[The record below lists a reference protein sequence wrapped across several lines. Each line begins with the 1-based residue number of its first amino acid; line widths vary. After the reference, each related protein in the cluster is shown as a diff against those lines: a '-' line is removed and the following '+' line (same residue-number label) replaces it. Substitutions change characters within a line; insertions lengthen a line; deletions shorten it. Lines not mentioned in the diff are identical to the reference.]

1 MSFSFKALGV
11 GRRAAAA
18 APENSTGVETDAR
31 GSDAL
36 EPSSGGAEGSELR
49 LVLEKLAGLER
60 VLHELKQGLSPGAPE
75 TFGAGHGVD
84 DAKVRR
90 IIRAR
95 RIREQQLGPELFA
108 DPAWD
113 LLLEAFAADL
123 RHEWLTVSHLCRASR
138 MPETT
143 ALRWIKLLEKE
154 GWLKEAQSPD
164 GRKWME
170 LTLQGSSRLRRYFDA
185 IGPASFLI

>member
-11 GRRAAAA
+11 GRRAAGADG
-18 APENSTGVETDAR
+18 ENLTGAERDVR
-31 GSDAL
+31 GSETA
-36 EPSSGGAEGSELR
+36 EPSPKRTEGSEYG
-49 LVLEKLAGLER
+49 LVMEKLAGLER
-60 VLHELKQGLSPGAPE
+60 VLEDVKQALSPVPGE
-75 TFGAGHGVD
+75 GLGAGHAVD
-84 DAKVRR
+84 DIKIRR

-95 RIREQQLGPELFA
+95 RIREQQLGAELFA

-123 RHEWLTVSHLCRASR
+123 RQERLTVSHLCRASR
-138 MPETT
+138 VPETT
-143 ALRWIKLLEKE
+143 ALRWIKLLEKD
-154 GWLKEAQSPD
+154 GWLQEAESSD

-170 LTLQGSSRLRRYFDA
+170 LTLQGSGKLRRYFGA

>member
-1 MSFSFKALGV
+1 MSFSFKALG
-11 GRRAAAA
+11 RRAAAA
-18 APENSTGVETDAR
+18 AEKLTDAESGAR
-31 GSDAL
+31 GSDTGG
-36 EPSSGGAEGSELR
+36 PSPNRSELS
-49 LVLEKLAGLER
+49 LVLEKLAGVER
-60 VLHELKQGLSPGAPE
+60 VLQEVKQALPPAPRE
-75 TFGAGHGVD
+75 GSSASHGVD
-84 DAKVRR
+84 DANIRR

-123 RHEWLTVSHLCRASR
+123 RQEWLTVSHLCRASG

-154 GWLKEAQSPD
+154 GWLKEAESPD

-170 LTLQGSSRLRRYFDA
+170 LTLQGSGKLRRYFNA

>member
-11 GRRAAAA
+11 RRRAAAA
-18 APENSTGVETDAR
+18 ENSTGVESDAR
-31 GSDAL
+31 GSDAA
-36 EPSSGGAEGSELR
+36 EPSSRKPEGFELR
-49 LVLEKLAGLER
+49 LVMDKLAGLER
-60 VLHELKQGLSPGAPE
+60 VLHELKQSLSPNSPE
-75 TFGAGHGVD
+75 GFGTGHGVD

-170 LTLQGSSRLRRYFDA
+170 LTLQGSSKLRRYFDA

>member
-18 APENSTGVETDAR
+18 AAENLTGAE
-31 GSDAL
+31 SDAVGT
-36 EPSSGGAEGSELR
+36 EPSPRKAEGFELR
-49 LVLEKLAGLER
+49 LVMEKLAGLER
-60 VLHELKQGLSPGAPE
+60 ILQEVKQALSPGPKE
-75 TFGAGHGVD
+75 GLGAGHGVD
-84 DAKVRR
+84 DAKIRR

-154 GWLKEAQSPD
+154 GWLKEAESPD

-170 LTLQGSSRLRRYFDA
+170 LTLQGSSKLRRYFDA